1 MKKSRLIILL
11 VLLLA
16 ALGGLYFVN
25 NVYNKEHIDVAE
37 TEADETM
44 SSEDLFAEFDGNEE
58 MAMESYSDKIIQVKG
73 SITSIELANEAEPQI
88 VLYGNGV
95 DGFIRCGFKT
105 SELDKIKAL
114 TDSSIVSLKGLCM
127 GLNGSDGLDL
137 LADKDVILSN
147 CIIIE

>member
-1 MKKSRLIILL
+1 M
-11 VLLLA
+11 
-16 ALGGLYFVN
+16 
-25 NVYNKEHIDVAE
+25 YNKEHIDVAE

-44 SSEDLFAEFDGNEE
+44 SSEDLFAEFDGNES

-73 SITSIELANEAEPQI
+73 AVTSIELENEQEPQV

-95 DGFIRCGFKT
+95 DGFIRCGFKA
-105 SELDKIKAL
+105 SELEKIQQL
-114 TDSSIVSLKGLCM
+114 TDSSTISLKGLCK
-127 GLNGSDGLDL
+127 GLNGGDGLDL